1 VCSSSTID
9 FPLEN
14 PAPERIVAGR
24 YVLYG
29 PIATGGMAT
38 VCFGRLIGPVGFART
53 VAIKKLRHEHLE
65 TPEVVSTLIDEA
77 RLASRIRHP
86 NVVATLDMLAEDDE
100 VLLVME
106 YVPGESLARLL
117 ATLRDK
123 SQRMDV
129 PVAAG
134 IITGVL
140 DGLHA
145 AHEAR
150 DEQGEPLGIVHR
162 DVTPENI
169 LVGSDGLARLLDF
182 GIAKGKGRLQTTRA
196 GQLKGKVSYMAP
208 EQLLGEPPDRRS
220 DVYAAAVVFWE
231 MLTGKHLFP
240 PGETEADNVHLIG
253 RILEADLEPP
263 SAVMRGIPRTLDPVI
278 MRGLNRE
285 PEARY
290 ATARE
295 FALAIEHASGV
306 ATPRRVADW
315 IEPIVGDV
323 LRSRAAE
330 LLAIERSADQDYDAA
345 PMVETSVRR
354 QRSRRLASSSTVKTD
369 PEPWRFREEQTERD
383 VTDLAKTLELLD
395 EETKEEPRTLED
407 VTLDRRDP
415 EEFVKTA
422 VYAPP
427 PEKIKPS
434 AVPQRDE
441 TVDLPVK
448 RSNLLPW
455 LIAALLLIGVAAA
468 LWLRAQ

>member
-1 VCSSSTID
+1 M
-9 FPLEN
+9 EN

-208 EQLLGEPPDRRS
+208 EQVNG
-220 DVYAAAVVFWE
+220 
-231 MLTGKHLFP
+231 
-240 PGETEADNVHLIG
+240 TE
-253 RILEADLEPP
+253 
-263 SAVMRGIPRTLDPVI
+263 
-278 MRGLNRE
+278 
-285 PEARY
+285 
-290 ATARE
+290 
-295 FALAIEHASGV
+295 
-306 ATPRRVADW
+306 
-315 IEPIVGDV
+315 
-323 LRSRAAE
+323 
-330 LLAIERSADQDYDAA
+330 
-345 PMVETSVRR
+345 
-354 QRSRRLASSSTVKTD
+354 
-369 PEPWRFREEQTERD
+369 
-383 VTDLAKTLELLD
+383 
-395 EETKEEPRTLED
+395 
-407 VTLDRRDP
+407 
-415 EEFVKTA
+415 
-422 VYAPP
+422 
-427 PEKIKPS
+427 
-434 AVPQRDE
+434 
-441 TVDLPVK
+441 VDLRADVF
-448 RSNLLPW
+448 S
-455 LIAALLLIGVAAA
+455 AGALL
-468 LWLRAQ
+468 

>member
-1 VCSSSTID
+1 
-9 FPLEN
+9 
-14 PAPERIVAGR
+14 
-24 YVLYG
+24 
-29 PIATGGMAT
+29 M
-38 VCFGRLIGPVGFART
+38 
-53 VAIKKLRHEHLE
+53 
-65 TPEVVSTLIDEA
+65 
-77 RLASRIRHP
+77 ASRIRHP

-106 YVPGESLARLL
+106 YVPGESLSRLL
-117 ATLRDK
+117 TTLREK
-123 SQRMDV
+123 PQRMDV

-208 EQLLGEPPDRRS
+208 EQLLGETPDRRS

-231 MLTGKHLFP
+231 MLTGKRLFP
-240 PGETEADNVHLIG
+240 AGDTEAENVHLIG

-263 SAVMRGIPRTLDPVI
+263 SRVTSGVPRTLDPVV

-285 PEARY
+285 PDARY
-290 ATARE
+290 ATARD
-295 FALAIEHASGV
+295 FALAIEHNSGV

-315 IEPIVGDV
+315 IEPFVGDV
-323 LRSRAAE
+323 LRARSAE

-345 PMVETSVRR
+345 PIVETSVRR
-354 QRSRRLASSSTVKTD
+354 QRSRRLASATAKTE
-369 PEPWRFREEQTERD
+369 PEPWKFREEQTEP
-383 VTDLAKTLELLD
+383 DLAKTLELLD
-395 EETKEEPRTLED
+395 EETKEEPHTLED
-407 VTLDRRDP
+407 VTVDRRDP
-415 EEFVKTA
+415 EDLVKTT
-422 VYAPP
+422 VYEPP
-427 PEKIKPS
+427 PEKIVQVRPE
-434 AVPQRDE
+434 E

-455 LIAALLLIGVAAA
+455 LIAALLLIGVAAV